1 MRACALEHRNTII
14 LSLAWLQLE
23 ITVSN
28 TCPGQWDLQIL
39 QLNSEAAAG
48 AHGLEFQLRLN
59 DFVGFVK
66 EDAQPAVQPAK
77 LQTWLKLAP
86 AEARVETV
94 IVGHRVQ
101 WLDKKQAGAH
111 VGNQR
116 NIET

>member
-28 TCPGQWDLQIL
+28 TCPGQWDLQ
-39 QLNSEAAAG
+39 LNSEAAAG
-48 AHGLEFQLRLN
+48 AHGLEFQLQLN
-59 DFVGFVK
+59 DFVGFMK
-66 EDAQPAVQPAK
+66 EGAPPAK
-77 LQTWLKLAP
+77 LQTWLKSAP
-86 AEARVETV
+86 EKARVETV

>member
-28 TCPGQWDLQIL
+28 TCPGQWDLQ
-39 QLNSEAAAG
+39 LNSEAAAG
-48 AHGLEFQLRLN
+48 AHGLEFQLQLN

-66 EDAQPAVQPAK
+66 EGAPPAK
-77 LQTWLKLAP
+77 LQTWLKSAP
-86 AEARVETV
+86 AAARVETV

>member
-1 MRACALEHRNTII
+1 M
-14 LSLAWLQLE
+14 
-23 ITVSN
+23 SN
-28 TCPGQWDLQIL
+28 TFQHCPGQWDLQ
-39 QLNSEAAAG
+39 LNSEAATG
-48 AHGLEFQLRLN
+48 AHGLEFQLQLN
-59 DFVGFVK
+59 DFIGFVQQ
-66 EDAQPAVQPAK
+66 DAPPAK

-101 WLDKKQAGAH
+101 WLAKKQAGVH